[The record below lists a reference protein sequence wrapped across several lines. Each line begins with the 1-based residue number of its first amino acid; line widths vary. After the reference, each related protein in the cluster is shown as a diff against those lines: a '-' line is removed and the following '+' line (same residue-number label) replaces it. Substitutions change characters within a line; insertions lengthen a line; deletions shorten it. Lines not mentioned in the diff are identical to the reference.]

1 MLLDLEVAVVVRLQ
15 KQRIQINVQ
24 EHREDSI
31 VADDLACFV
40 ELDVLIQR
48 E

>member
-1 MLLDLEVAVVVRLQ
+1 MLLDLEVTVVVRLQ
-15 KQRIQINVQ
+15 EQRVQVDVQ

-40 ELDVLIQR
+40 ELDVLI
-48 E
+48 